1 MKKTIICNI
10 PMRENVDLNVYESN
24 DDSLPVSAEAYR
36 YPVNSF
42 LSQALLPGDELKILL
57 LVKRDGTDHYKD
69 NVLNYKFEIE
79 PICKEKGI
87 SVKYEIL
94 ETDFNETKE
103 THSKLL
109 GRIIDELDVGSHII
123 ADITYGPKDLPIVVF
138 SALFFAEN
146 YLGCDIDN
154 IVYGQAIFV
163 DNKVVKTTIC
173 DMNPLYY
180 LSALSNTIKCDD
192 PQKARRMI
200 NDLLSL

>member
-10 PMRENVDLNVYESN
+10 PMRGNVDLNVYESN
-24 DDSLPVSAEAYR
+24 DDSLPVSVEAYR

-42 LSQALLPGDELKILL
+42 LSQTLLPNDELKIIL
-57 LVKRDGTDHYKD
+57 LVKRDSTD
-69 NVLNYKFEIE
+69 NYKENISIYKREIE
-79 PICKEKGI
+79 PICKEKDI
-87 SVKYEIL
+87 SVRYIII
-94 ETDFNETKE
+94 ETDYNETKE

-109 GRIIDELDVGSHII
+109 GRIIDEIDIESHII
-123 ADITYGPKDLPIVVF
+123 ADITYGPKDLPIIIF

-146 YLGCDIDN
+146 YLRCEIDN
-154 IVYGQAIFV
+154 IVYGQALFE
-163 DNKVVKTTIC
+163 DNKVVKTLIC

>member
-10 PMRENVDLNVYESN
+10 PMRGNIDLNVYESN
-24 DDSLPVSAEAYR
+24 DESLPVSDDAYR

-42 LSQALLPGDELKILL
+42 LSQTIMSDDELKFIL
-57 LVKRDGTDHYKD
+57 LVKRDGTNNYKD
-69 NVLNYKFEIE
+69 NVSNYKHEIE
-79 PICKEKGI
+79 SICNEKAI
-87 SVKYEIL
+87 SVDYKIL
-94 ETDFNETKE
+94 ETDFIETKE
-103 THSKLL
+103 THSELL
-109 GRIIDELDVGSHII
+109 GRIIDAIDIESHII

-146 YLGCDIDN
+146 YLNCDIDN
-154 IVYGQAIFV
+154 IVYGQALFEG
-163 DNKVVKTTIC
+163 NKVVKTKIC

>member
-10 PMRENVDLNVYESN
+10 PMRGNVDLNVYQSN
-24 DDSLPVSAEAYR
+24 DDSLPVSDEAYR

-42 LSQALLPGDELKILL
+42 LSQTVLPDDELKFIL
-57 LVKRDGTDHYKD
+57 LVKRDGTDNYLV
-69 NVLNYKFEIE
+69 NVSNYKSEIE
-79 PICKEKGI
+79 SICSEKGI
-87 SVKYEIL
+87 SVEYEII
-94 ETDFNETKE
+94 ETDFKETKE

-109 GRIIDELDVGSHII
+109 GRIIDEIDVDSHII

-146 YLGCDIDN
+146 YLNCDIDN
-154 IVYGQAIFV
+154 IVYGQALFE
-163 DNKVVKTTIC
+163 DNKVVKTMIC

-180 LSALSNTIKCDD
+180 LSALSNTIKCND